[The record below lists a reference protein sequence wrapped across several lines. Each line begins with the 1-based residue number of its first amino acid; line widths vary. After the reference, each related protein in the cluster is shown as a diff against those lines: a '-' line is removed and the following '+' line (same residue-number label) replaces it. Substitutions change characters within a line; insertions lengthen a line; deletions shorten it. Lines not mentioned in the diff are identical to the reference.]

1 VSRVALLKLVDRYG
15 RRYPEEGDVI
25 AAFETFVRSHE
36 NCFERTLTV
45 GHVTGSAWIVDQ
57 PHKHCLLTHH
67 RKLNRWLQLGGH
79 ADGDDNIARVATRE
93 AYEESG
99 LEALQ
104 LVSSEIFDLDVHLIP
119 ERGNEPAHY
128 HYDVRYLF
136 ECAGDPALTV
146 SEESNE
152 LAWAALSEIETYTSE
167 DSIVRMVRKTG

>member
-1 VSRVALLKLVDRYG
+1 MQH
-15 RRYPEEGDVI
+15 RR
-25 AAFETFVRSHE
+25 FRSHL
-36 NCFERTLTV
+36 RQVGQRDGKTLA
-45 GHVTGSAWIVDQ
+45 GSPSGETGVD
-57 PHKHCLLTHH
+57 
-67 RKLNRWLQLGGH
+67 
-79 ADGDDNIARVATRE
+79 DDIARVATRE

-152 LAWAALSEIETYTSE
+152 LAWAALSAIETYTSE
-167 DSIVRMVRKTG
+167 DSILRMVRKTG

>member
-1 VSRVALLKLVDRYG
+1 MSRVTLLKLIDRYG
-15 RRYPEEGDVI
+15 RRYPEELDAI
-25 AAFETFVRSHE
+25 QTFQTFVRSHE
-36 NCFERTLTV
+36 DCFERTLSI
-45 GHVTGSAWIVDQ
+45 GHVTGSAWIVDR

-79 ADGDDNIARVATRE
+79 ADGEDDIARVATRE

-119 ERGNEPAHY
+119 ARGDEPAHY

-136 ECAGDPALTV
+136 ECIGDPALTL
-146 SEESNE
+146 SDESNE
-152 LAWAALSEIETYTSE
+152 LAWVALPGIETYTLE
-167 DSIVRMVRKTG
+167 ASILRMVRKTG

>member
-1 VSRVALLKLVDRYG
+1 
-15 RRYPEEGDVI
+15 
-25 AAFETFVRSHE
+25 
-36 NCFERTLTV
+36 
-45 GHVTGSAWIVDQ
+45 
-57 PHKHCLLTHH
+57 
-67 RKLNRWLQLGGH
+67 
-79 ADGDDNIARVATRE
+79 
-93 AYEESG
+93 
-99 LEALQ
+99 
-104 LVSSEIFDLDVHLIP
+104 VSSEIFDLDVHLIP